1 MTMEDTV
8 TVKYWQTLRKSSS
21 KPLEKEFAQKKNYL
35 AMIQRYMKEAI
46 EIIAFGLLGV
56 YFILFPFIMIMK
68 IKYYK
73 TLRRKE
79 FRGTS
84 DLFAFFSSEW
94 WVAGITCGFPILGR
108 DKDLK

>member
-1 MTMEDTV
+1 
-8 TVKYWQTLRKSSS
+8 
-21 KPLEKEFAQKKNYL
+21 
-35 AMIQRYMKEAI
+35 MKEAI

-108 DKDLK
+108 DKDLKLNSIRKKANLRLYILYLTVVMHLMLFGFLVKM